1 MSRLTKIAVWTT
13 VLAGCGLAAG
23 LAQTGRLPLLKKPG
37 TPEAPLQSAAS
48 EAKTAALAAAVSVDI
63 VGTEKFADALLVTGT
78 LVPREEILVGP
89 EVEGLRIIEVLADEG
104 DKVKK
109 GQVLA
114 RLASDTLDAQLAQ
127 NDASQAKATAAI
139 AQAKSNLASAEA
151 KLVETRNAY
160 DRGKPLRG
168 SGVISESVQDQRE
181 SAFKSAQA
189 ALGASQDAI
198 KLAEA
203 DRAQVIAMRRELD
216 WRRSR
221 TSIMAPADGIISR
234 RIARVGGFGAGS
246 GDAMFRI
253 IANGQ
258 IEMEAEV
265 PETRLARLREGQ
277 NVAMD
282 VPGAPGLKGKVRLV
296 SPEVDKA
303 SRLGR
308 IRILVDDNPALRI
321 GAFTRGVVTLETS
334 NGLGVPSSA
343 IQYADTGPTVQ
354 VVKDGKVEVR
364 SVTLGLSSG
373 ARTEVKT
380 GLVEKEMVVSRSGTF
395 LRHGDAVRPILQ
407 NRTEASAADRKV
419 TP

>member
-1 MSRLTKIAVWTT
+1 MSRLTKIAIWGT
-13 VLAGCGLAAG
+13 VLAAGGIAAG
-23 LAQTGRLPLLKKPG
+23 LAHTGKLPLLKKPG
-37 TPEAPLQSAAS
+37 SGEAPVATANTAS
-48 EAKTAALAAAVSVDI
+48 LAAAVSVDI
-63 VGTEKFADALLVTGT
+63 VGMEKFADTLLVTGT
-78 LVPREEILVGP
+78 LVPRDEILVGP
-89 EVEGLRIIEVLADEG
+89 EVEGLRVIEVLADEG

-127 NDASQAKATAAI
+127 NDASQAKAVAAI
-139 AQAKSNLASAEA
+139 AQAKSNLGSMEA

-189 ALGASQDAI
+189 ALGAAQDAI
-198 KLAEA
+198 RLAEA
-203 DRAQVIAMRRELD
+203 ERAQVLAQRRELD
-216 WRRSR
+216 WKRSR

-234 RIARVGGFGAGS
+234 RLARVGAFGAGAA
-246 GDAMFRI
+246 DAMFRI

-277 NVAMD
+277 VVDMD
-282 VPGAPGLKGKVRLV
+282 IPGAPGLKGKVRLV
-296 SPEVDKA
+296 SPEVEKA

-308 IRILVDDNPALRI
+308 IRILVDDHPGLRI
-321 GAFTRGVVTLETS
+321 GAFARGTVTIEKS
-334 NGLGVPSSA
+334 SGLGVPSSA

-364 SVTLGLSSG
+364 AVKLGLTYG
-373 ARTEVKT
+373 ARTEVVS
-380 GLVEKEMVVSRSGTF
+380 GLTDKDMVVARSGTF
-395 LRHGDAVRPILQ
+395 LRNGDAVRPIAQ
-407 NRTEASAADRKV
+407 TRSEASVDRKV